1 MLPGLGLVLRS
12 LFIVPITKP
21 FYTVH
26 SFQNCQSDG
35 RRWQRILTSE
45 REIRQRLEDMVEQLA
60 KQHSHLEQ
68 MVRNAQAQQKEI
80 EHQNNRHQV
89 TRLQQNKGTKG
100 CEKAVLLYSAS
111 AASQKI
117 RC

>member
-1 MLPGLGLVLRS
+1 MVLRS
-12 LFIVPITKP
+12 LFIVPLRSITWQTQLI
-21 FYTVH
+21 YTVH

-68 MVRNAQAQQKEI
+68 MVRNAQQKEL
-80 EHQNNRHQV
+80 EHQNNHHQV
-89 TRLQQNKGTKG
+89 LQLKV
-100 CEKAVLLYSAS
+100 ARMHVS
-111 AASQKI
+111 
-117 RC
+117 